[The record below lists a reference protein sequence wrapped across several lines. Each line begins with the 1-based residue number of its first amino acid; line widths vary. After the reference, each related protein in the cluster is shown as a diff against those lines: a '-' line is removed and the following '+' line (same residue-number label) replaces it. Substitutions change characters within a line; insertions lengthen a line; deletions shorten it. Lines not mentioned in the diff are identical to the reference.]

1 MPWNGTIFT
10 SQILGKTSLIA
21 DYVTKV
27 LRPCGKASLKVMFY
41 FRTAMLSSKE
51 LILSHR
57 KTAATGGSNAMS
69 QYWKEAVLPEWQCV
83 LLTRRVCLDNCF
95 EHSRITYASLAAELR
110 LSAHELEKESSARP
124 FRSSAFLLLLL
135 PVLA

>member
-1 MPWNGTIFT
+1 VPWKGTIFT

-27 LRPCGKASLKVMFY
+27 LRPCGKASIKVMFY

-69 QYWKEAVLPEWQCV
+69 QYWKEAVL
-83 LLTRRVCLDNCF
+83 
-95 EHSRITYASLAAELR
+95 
-110 LSAHELEKESSARP
+110 LEKGIRVAM
-124 FRSSAFLLLLL
+124 RSTHPPSLPRQLL
-135 PVLA
+135 

>member
-1 MPWNGTIFT
+1 MPWKGTIFT

-27 LRPCGKASLKVMFY
+27 LRPCGKASIKVMFY

-69 QYWKEAVLPEWQCV
+69 QYWKEAVLLGEGNPSGNAFYSPAE
-83 LLTRRVCLDNCF
+83 F
-95 EHSRITYASLAAELR
+95 ASTTALSIRELR
-110 LSAHELEKESSARP
+110 MARLQ
-124 FRSSAFLLLLL
+124 RN
-135 PVLA
+135 